1 MTSLGHTAHQV
12 NTAHAISPGWRPLT
26 GLALLVVA
34 AHALVLQ
41 ASAAHLGSRTDDGGK
56 TFTTTATPATLTT
69 RRIEAAPAATTA
81 PAIAPIIPTAPA
93 APKAVKITQKS
104 LNTRSNQP
112 LAQQIPSQA
121 APETVAPAAI
131 QSAAEPASLPV
142 DVAVAEST
150 AASTP
155 SQVITEV
162 VTARAL
168 SSDTAVTAV
177 TAVSLPGSVRLQYKV
192 IGLSKN
198 LNYQATSELNW
209 KTDGDTY
216 DAVMKVSAFLVGS
229 RSMTSV
235 GKITSNGLAPKRFAD
250 KFRSELAAHF
260 EADKG
265 KIVFSA
271 NTPDAPWI
279 FGAQDRVSVFMQLA
293 GMLAANPAGYPTGSD
308 MTFLTI
314 GPREADTWTF
324 VIEAEENLDL
334 MNAPM
339 AALKL
344 TRKPRKEFDQKVEI
358 WFAPSLGYL
367 PVRSRITQHG
377 GDFIDQQLTE
387 ISKSM

>member
-1 MTSLGHTAHQV
+1 MTSLGCTAHQV
-12 NTAHAISPGWRPLT
+12 TTAHTTSPGWRPLT

-41 ASAAHLGSRTDDGGK
+41 ASPAHLGSGSDGARK
-56 TFTTTATPATLTT
+56 TFST
-69 RRIEAAPAATTA
+69 RSIQAEPAATTA
-81 PAIAPIIPTAPA
+81 PAIAPVIPIAPA
-93 APKAVKITQKS
+93 TPKAVKTTQKS
-104 LNTRSNQP
+104 LNTKSNQP
-112 LAQQIPSQA
+112 VAQQLSAQA
-121 APETVAPAAI
+121 APETIASTAA
-131 QSAAEPASLPV
+131 QPAAEPASQPV
-142 DVAVAEST
+142 SDAVAEST

-155 SQVITEV
+155 TQV
-162 VTARAL
+162 VTQAVEARAL
-168 SSDTAVTAV
+168 SPKTVVTAI
-177 TAVSLPGSVRLQYKV
+177 SLPGSVRLQYKV

-198 LNYQATSELNW
+198 LNYQAGAELNW

-235 GKITSNGLAPKRFAD
+235 GKITGSGLTPTRFAD
-250 KFRSELAAHF
+250 KFKTELAAHF

-265 KIVFSA
+265 KIIFSA
-271 NTPDAPWI
+271 NTPEAPWI
-279 FGAQDRVSVFMQLA
+279 DGVQDRVSVFLQLA
-293 GMLAANPAGYPTGSD
+293 GMLAANPAGFPPGSNI
-308 MTFLTI
+308 TFLTI

-324 VIEAEENLDL
+324 IVEAEETLAL

-387 ISKSM
+387 IVK

>member
-1 MTSLGHTAHQV
+1 MTSLGHTAQ
-12 NTAHAISPGWRPLT
+12 AISPGWRPLT

-56 TFTTTATPATLTT
+56 TFTLTATPSTLTI
-69 RRIEAAPAATTA
+69 RSIEAAPTA
-81 PAIAPIIPTAPA
+81 PTTPALAPISA
-93 APKAVKITQKS
+93 AAAKAVKITQKS
-104 LNTRSNQP
+104 INTRSNQP
-112 LAQQIPSQA
+112 LVQQIPSQA

-168 SSDTAVTAV
+168 NPNTVV

-279 FGAQDRVSVFMQLA
+279 AGAQDRVSVFMQLA

-387 ISKSM
+387 ISKSL